1 MLGGVES
8 SENSQNN
15 VLEQLERIRSNTK
28 QEALALEGSLDI
40 SCRDSFIMQNCIY
53 QLFFFYSFRGGRISI
68 FPRFFLLT
76 ARVRKVRLLKAEHR
90 KGSSSELKTSNMI
103 QLKSRS
109 VFFFF

>member
-1 MLGGVES
+1 
-8 SENSQNN
+8 
-15 VLEQLERIRSNTK
+15 
-28 QEALALEGSLDI
+28 
-40 SCRDSFIMQNCIY
+40 MQGQFYNAELY
-53 QLFFFYSFRGGRISI
+53 LPAFFFYSFRGGRISI

-109 VFFFF
+109 VFFFLTIGVEKENFSLLAEK